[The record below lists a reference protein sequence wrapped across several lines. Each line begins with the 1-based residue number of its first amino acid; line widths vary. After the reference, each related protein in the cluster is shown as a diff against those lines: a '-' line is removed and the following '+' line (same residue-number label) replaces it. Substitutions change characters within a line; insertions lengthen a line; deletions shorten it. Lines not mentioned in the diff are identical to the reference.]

1 MKFKATL
8 SNTVKV
14 ITTISFLLVP
24 VAVYTIMTSPELTTA
39 YRAVLITT
47 FAGLLVVT
55 YLYSITGYTV
65 DTDFVIV
72 NRPLYNVKIKR
83 SDITEHRV
91 LTDEEMKWSIRTFGV
106 GGLFGYLGR
115 FTNSNIGSMT
125 WYATR
130 RGNYV
135 LLVAGGK
142 KIVLTPDEPQAFIA
156 ALGN

>member
-14 ITTISFLLVP
+14 ITTAALLLTG
-24 VAVYTIMTSPELTTA
+24 VAMYTILNSPELTVA
-39 YRAVLITT
+39 YRAILISTFTIVL
-47 FAGLLVVT
+47 VCT
-55 YLYSITGYTV
+55 YLFSVTDYTV
-65 DTDFVIV
+65 EADRVII
-72 NRPLYNVKIKR
+72 NRPLYNATIKR
-83 SDITEHRV
+83 SDIAESRV

-106 GGLFGYLGR
+106 GGLFGYLGK

-130 RGNYV
+130 RGNYI

-142 KIVLTPDEPQAFIA
+142 KIVLTPDEPEAFIA

>member
-24 VAVYTIMTSPELTTA
+24 VAVYTIITSPELTTA
-39 YRAVLITT
+39 YRAVLIAT
-47 FAGLLVVT
+47 FAGLLVFT
-55 YLYSITGYTV
+55 YLFSITGYTV

-83 SDITEHRV
+83 SDITDRRV
-91 LTDEEMKWSIRTFGV
+91 LTDEEMKWTIRSFGV
-106 GGLFGYLGR
+106 GGLFGYQGK
-115 FTNSNIGSMT
+115 FTNSNIGPMT

-135 LLVAGGK
+135 LLVVGGK

>member
-1 MKFKATL
+1 MKFKATA

-24 VAVYTIMTSPELTTA
+24 VAVYTIITTPELTTA

-47 FAGLLVVT
+47 FVGLLVAT
-55 YLYSITGYTV
+55 YLFSITGYTV
-65 DTDFVIV
+65 EADMVII

-106 GGLFGYLGR
+106 GGLFGYQGR
-115 FTNSNIGSMT
+115 FTNSNIGPMT

-130 RGNYV
+130 RSNYV

-142 KIVLTPDEPQAFIA
+142 KTVLTPDEPEAFIA

>member
-14 ITTISFLLVP
+14 ITTAALLLTG
-24 VAVYTIMTSPELTTA
+24 VAMYTILNSPELTVA
-39 YRAVLITT
+39 YRAILIST
-47 FAGLLVVT
+47 FTIILVGT
-55 YLYSITGYTV
+55 YLFSVTGYTV
-65 DTDFVIV
+65 EADRVII
-72 NRPLYNVKIKR
+72 NRLLYNATIKR
-83 SDITEHRV
+83 SDIAESRV

-106 GGLFGYLGR
+106 GGLFGYLGK

-130 RGNYV
+130 RGNYI

-142 KIVLTPDEPQAFIA
+142 KIVLTPDDPQAFIA